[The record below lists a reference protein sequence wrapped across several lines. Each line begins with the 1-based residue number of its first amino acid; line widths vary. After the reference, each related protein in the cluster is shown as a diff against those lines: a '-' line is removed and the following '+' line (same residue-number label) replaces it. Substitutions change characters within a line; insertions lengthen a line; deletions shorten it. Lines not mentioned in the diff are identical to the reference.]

1 MGWLAQLY
9 VAQRMSSP
17 VAGLQTLN
25 RRSGRF
31 YVRHFDIYVGAVDL
45 HTLVYTYVPSPE
57 VGGFG

>member
-1 MGWLAQLY
+1 
-9 VAQRMSSP
+9 MSSP